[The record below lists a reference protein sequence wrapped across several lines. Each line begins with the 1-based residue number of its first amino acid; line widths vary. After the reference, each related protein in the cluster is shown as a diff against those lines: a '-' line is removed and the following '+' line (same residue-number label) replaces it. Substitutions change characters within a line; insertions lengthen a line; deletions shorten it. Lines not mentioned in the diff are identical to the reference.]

1 MKINKINRL
10 MTAVM
15 LAGAPLLWSA
25 CTDTWNEH
33 FNVIP
38 GGMADQPTLLENI
51 KADAELSQ
59 FYQVIEGIEATEL
72 FSSPQQ
78 FTVWAPKTLTAA
90 EKDSIIALYEEEKA
104 QGKKWEDNKAVTQFL
119 QNHMALY
126 ARSVSALTEDTVTMR
141 NMKYMRFVGKD
152 DKSGTINGTDFDGM
166 KLSSNG
172 ILYKVN
178 GVLPFLPNVREYT
191 ENCGMMEGLTAF
203 FKQYDE
209 YELDINAS
217 TPGGIVDGKV
227 VYLDSVTTLYNKII
241 NSYGFIEREDSSYLV
256 LAPNDDVW
264 NKEFE
269 RYKKYFVYNQSVPE
283 SQRDSLSLVNTQNA
297 IMCGRFFNVSPNWRY
312 NRAFNLNRENP
323 NSRDSLCNTYYYEQ
337 QQHYPRKNVYYSPK
351 QTILNGLKSFQC
363 SNGEVFVDDR
373 GVIDPKT
380 TFLTRKDIE
389 AQYAFYYE
397 IPKDKNNIPTMTVD
411 TRTYEVYD
419 TTYVMDPETGAPAL
433 DPETGEKEVSSVTLK
448 KRYQYAN
455 VVAKTAN
462 AHSEIEYKI
471 QGTLSN
477 IYYNVYVVTCP
488 ERKTAFNNPLP
499 IWFQIQRSIQNEKG
513 TFGSKSY
520 FDNPHPIT
528 ADSEVANADVIL
540 KQGNNKRCFVTSDNK
555 VDTILVAKALMF
567 DYCGNG
573 VDGGICKFTVSSFG
587 PNGTAYREKIYTRTL
602 RLNEIILVPFE
613 TKEEAEAAADDLDA
627 FNDEKLQALKE
638 N

>member
-1 MKINKINRL
+1 M
-10 MTAVM
+10 AVAM
-15 LAGAPLLWSA
+15 LTGAPLLWSA

-33 FNVIP
+33 YNPVS

-51 KADAELSQ
+51 KADAQLAQ
-59 FYQVIEGIEATEL
+59 FSKVIEGIEATEIL
-72 FSSPQQ
+72 NSPQQ
-78 FTVWAPKTLTAA
+78 FTVWAPKSLTAQQA
-90 EKDSIIALYEEEKA
+90 DSIIALYEQEKA

-126 ARSVSALTEDTVTMR
+126 ARSVSPLTEDTVTMR

-152 DKSGTINGTDFDGM
+152 DKSGTINGTPFDGM
-166 KLSSNG
+166 TLSSNG

-178 GVLPFLPNVREYT
+178 EVLPFLPNVREYT

-241 NSYGFIEREDSSYLV
+241 NSYGYIEREDSSYLV
-256 LAPNDDVW
+256 LAPTDEVW
-264 NKEFE
+264 NREFE
-269 RYKKYFVYNQSVPE
+269 RYNKFFVYNQSVPD
-283 SQRDSLSLVNTQNA
+283 SQRDSLTMVQTQNA
-297 IMCGRFFNVSPNWRY
+297 IMCGRFFNISPNWRY

-323 NSRDSLCNTYYYEQ
+323 NSQDSLCSTFYGERQEHN
-337 QQHYPRKNVYYSPK
+337 PRSYVYYNPK
-351 QTILNGLKSFQC
+351 QTILSGLSSSKC
-363 SNGEVFVDDR
+363 SNGEVFIDDR

-380 TFLTRKDIE
+380 TFLTRTDIS
-389 AQYAFYYE
+389 AHLAYNYE
-397 IPKDKNNIPTMTVD
+397 IPKDKNNNPTMTVD
-411 TRTYEVYD
+411 ARTYEVYD
-419 TTYVMDPETGAPAL
+419 SIFMMDPETGEPAL
-433 DPETGEKEVSSVTLK
+433 DSVTGEKLVSNLSLK
-448 KRYQYAN
+448 KRYNYAN
-455 VVAKTAN
+455 VVANTSN
-462 AHSEIEYKI
+462 AHSELEYKI
-471 QGTLSN
+471 MSTLSN
-477 IYYNVYVVTCP
+477 VYYNVYVVTCP
-488 ERKTAFNNPLP
+488 VRKTIYTNPLP
-499 IWFQIQRSIQNEKG
+499 TWFQVQKSVQNEKG
-513 TFGSKSY
+513 TFGTKSY
-520 FDNPHPIT
+520 LDNPHPVT
-528 ADSEVANADVIL
+528 ADSDIPNADIIL

-555 VDTILVAKALMF
+555 VDTILVAKAMMF
-567 DYCGNG
+567 DYCGVG
-573 VDGGICKFTVSSFG
+573 VNGGICKFTISSFG